1 MSIDQIWRI
10 NALRAMIDPDP
21 SFVSSSRRELFS
33 LRDIIRL
40 NHNDDADQEA
50 YLMLHDHMENAQE
63 ADGKSLDKTLL
74 VKRTKLMFNDKEC
87 IVLTFQDIST
97 IKKLKHEE

>member
-1 MSIDQIWRI
+1 
-10 NALRAMIDPDP
+10 MIDPDP

-40 NHNDDADQEA
+40 NHNDDDADQEA

-87 IVLTFQDIST
+87 IVLTF
-97 IKKLKHEE
+97 